1 MKIVILDGYAL
12 NPGDLSWKGLE
23 ISGELT
29 VYDRLEKESKK
40 IIEAIADAEI
50 IFTNK
55 TPLTKDI
62 LKKVSHVK
70 YIGVLATGYNVVDIS
85 TAKQLGII
93 VTNVPAY
100 STDAVAQMTFALL
113 LELCNHVG
121 IHEQA
126 VKAGEWTNSVDWCFW
141 KSPLTELKGKTIGI
155 IGFGRIGK
163 AVTRIAL
170 TFGMNV
176 IVSSNKEHYELEG
189 EKFKTSSFEELV
201 SQSDI
206 ISLHCPLTESTEGV
220 ISKNS
225 IEKMKNGVMIINTA
239 RGQLIVEEDLKNALN
254 SGKVGGAAV
263 DVISVEPIK
272 DDNALLKAKNC
283 IITPHIAWAS
293 KESRQ
298 RLLNIAIENLE
309 AYLKGNPVNVVK
321 E

>member
-12 NPGDLSWKGLE
+12 NPGDLSWHGLE
-23 ISGELT
+23 RSGDLI
-29 VYDRLEKESKK
+29 VYDRIEKEPKK

-70 YIGVLATGYNVVDIS
+70 YIGVLATGYNVVDIVV
-85 TAKQLGII
+85 ANELGIT

-100 STDAVAQMTFALL
+100 GTDAVAQMTFALL

-141 KSPLTELKGKTIGI
+141 KSPLTELKGKTLGI

-163 AVTRIAL
+163 AVARIAL
-170 TFGMNV
+170 AFEMNV
-176 IVSSNKEHYELEG
+176 KVSSNKKHYELEG
-189 EKFKTSSFEELV
+189 EKFKNSSFDELI

-206 ISLHCPLTESTEGV
+206 ISLHCPLTKSTKGI

-225 IEKMKNGVMIINTA
+225 IEKMKDGVMIINTA
-239 RGQLIVEEDLKNALN
+239 RGPLIVEEDLKNALN
-254 SGKVGGAAV
+254 SGKVGGASV

-272 DDNALLKAKNC
+272 EDNALLKAKNC

-293 KESRQ
+293 IESRQ
-298 RLLNIAIENLE
+298 RLLNIAIQNLE
-309 AYLKGNPVNVVK
+309 AYLKGSPVNVVR
-321 E
+321 

>member
-23 ISGELT
+23 RYGELT
-29 VYDRLEKESKK
+29 VYDRLEKEPEK
-40 IIEAIADAEI
+40 IIEAIADADI

-55 TPLTKDI
+55 TPLNKGI
-62 LKKVSHVK
+62 LKKVPHVK

-85 TAKQLGII
+85 VANELGII

-163 AVTRIAL
+163 AVARIAL
-170 TFGMNV
+170 AFEMNI
-176 IVSSNKEHYELEG
+176 IVFSNKKYPKLEC
-189 EKFKTSSFEELV
+189 EKFKNSSFEELI

-206 ISLHCPLTESTEGV
+206 ISLHCPLTDSTEGI

-225 IEKMKNGVMIINTA
+225 IEKMKDGVMIINTA
-239 RGQLIVEEDLKNALN
+239 RGPLIVEEDLKNALN

-263 DVISVEPIK
+263 DVISVEPIE
-272 DDNALLKAKNC
+272 DGNALLKAKNC
-283 IITPHIAWAS
+283 IVTPHIAWAS
-293 KESRQ
+293 IESRQ

>member
-23 ISGELT
+23 RSGDLT
-29 VYDRLEKESKK
+29 VYERIGKEPEK

-55 TPLTKDI
+55 TPLTKAI
-62 LKKVSHVK
+62 LKEVSHVK

-85 TAKQLGII
+85 AAKQLGII

-113 LELCNHVG
+113 LELCNHVE

-126 VKAGEWTNSVDWCFW
+126 VKAGEWTNSIDWCFW
-141 KSPLTELKGKTIGI
+141 KLPLTELNGKTIGI

-163 AVTRIAL
+163 AVARIAL
-170 TFGMNV
+170 AFGMNI
-176 IVSSNKEHYELEG
+176 IVFSNKKYPELEC
-189 EKFKTSSFEELV
+189 EKFKNSSFEELI

-206 ISLHCPLTESTEGV
+206 ISLHCPLTESTIGI

-225 IEKMKNGVMIINTA
+225 IEKMKDGVMIINTA

-254 SGKVGGAAV
+254 SEKVGGAAV
-263 DVISVEPIK
+263 DVISVEPIEE
-272 DDNALLKAKNC
+272 DNALLKAKNC

-293 KESRQ
+293 IESRQ